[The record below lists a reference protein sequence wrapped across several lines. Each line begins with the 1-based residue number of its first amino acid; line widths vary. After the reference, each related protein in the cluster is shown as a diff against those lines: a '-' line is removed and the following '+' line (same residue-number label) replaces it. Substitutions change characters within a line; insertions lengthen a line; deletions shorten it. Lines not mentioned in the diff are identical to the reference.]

1 MCYVSSPCR
10 RRWRLRRGLHLSMF
24 AAVSSLPST
33 TPFSRPST
41 IFDSTFTTKKAEHFG
56 LGLAIVK
63 KLVEA
68 HGGKVRVES
77 ESPEKDAEK
86 VARKG
91 AAFIITLPH
100 DGQGQEQRLC

>member
-1 MCYVSSPCR
+1 MSSPCR
-10 RRWRLRRGLHLSMF
+10 RRWRLRRGPSF
-24 AAVSSLPST
+24 VNVCGSLKPALST

-68 HGGKVRVES
+68 HGGKVCVES